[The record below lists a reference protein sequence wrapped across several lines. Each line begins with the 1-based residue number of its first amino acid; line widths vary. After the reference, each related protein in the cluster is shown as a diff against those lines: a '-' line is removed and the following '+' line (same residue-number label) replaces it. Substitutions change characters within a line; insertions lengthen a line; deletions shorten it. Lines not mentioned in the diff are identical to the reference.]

1 MKSRNK
7 LFAGMAALAIASLA
21 VTGCSKD
28 DSPVGPA
35 ATPEPV
41 VTRYTQAQ
49 TGWKTSSGTNLV
61 STVTGQSPVP
71 GYAARMGGI
80 ANIWI
85 GIYEHPVS
93 TTYLQNTHNGN
104 PGNYRVE
111 ATYNWKGSIAGNG
124 IAGAGAQVQMV
135 MQILDLSGNLI
146 TSYDIHEKEVRE
158 SALQVGGI
166 VDQGTRQIVV
176 DFALP
181 HGKTGFNIRFFMRCE
196 AWSGF
201 FGAISQCNFG
211 NTSTTG
217 HYSGWSSLKVTAF
230 PN

>member
-1 MKSRNK
+1 MNSRNK
-7 LFAGMAALAIASLA
+7 LFAGMAALGVASLV

-28 DSPVGPA
+28 GNGPA
-35 ATPEPV
+35 GPATSQPV
-41 VTRYTQAQ
+41 VTEYTQAQ
-49 TGWKTSSGTNLV
+49 SGWKTSSGTNLV
-61 STVTGQSPVP
+61 STVTAQSPVP

-85 GIYEHPVS
+85 GVFEHPVS
-93 TTYLQNTHNGN
+93 TTYLQNTHSGN
-104 PGNYRVE
+104 PGDYRVE
-111 ATYNWKGSIAGNG
+111 STYNWKGSIAGNG
-124 IAGAGAQVQMV
+124 IAGAGARVEMI
-135 MQILDLSGNLI
+135 MQILDLNGNLI

-166 VDQGTRQIVV
+166 IDQGSRQIVV
-176 DFALP
+176 DFTLP
-181 HGKTGFNIRFFMRCE
+181 QGRTGFNIRFLMRCE

-217 HYSGWSSLKVTAF
+217 HYSGWSSLKVTEF